1 MRLMPYFHIACANQL
16 RSMGGALVLLCAHV
30 CWAQDTAL
38 LPSAGAASEP
48 APGLVYRLEVQ
59 APSSIKKLL
68 LSYLDLAR
76 FQSVTDA
83 NTITREELT
92 RLANAAPEQAKAL
105 LETQGYFSAQ
115 AKVSRQEDEGGLPVV
130 VLQITPG
137 VRSTVGSVDLQ
148 AEGALQTQAL
158 VGDGPAQKLLQQW
171 RLQWTLPPKEAFRQ
185 SDWTSAKNSSQALLR
200 AHGYPGASWSA
211 TRAVVDAQAHSV
223 ALSGVV
229 DSGPLFRFGAMRI
242 EGLSRYNDQAIR
254 NLADFTVGMP
264 SSEKRLLDFQERLG
278 KLGLF
283 ESVAVEM
290 DANPATADAAPVTVT
305 VREQHLQQA
314 TTGVGYSDKSGPRT
328 TLEHRH
334 RRPFGW
340 NWQSYNKFELGSNL
354 RSWEGELVS
363 DPTANRYRK
372 LLATSVSR
380 LEADNEVTAAAR
392 FRIGRSLDT
401 EHIERLIFGEL
412 LRSTLR
418 NQAANEQAQA
428 LSVNYNWIWRDL
440 DSIILP
446 TRGLSSSIQFGLG
459 HAQSNFASSGAFA
472 RIYTRNTVYWPFLKS
487 WHAQLRLEAGQ
498 VLVPSKVGLPD
509 QLLFRAG
516 GDESVRG
523 YALRALGPLK
533 NGVVSSGRS
542 LLTASAEIAHP
553 FTANIPNLWWAAF
566 VDAGNSATQA
576 RDIRLA
582 LGYGLGIR
590 FRSPVGPLRVDV
602 AYGEKVKKARVH
614 LSIGIAF

>member
-1 MRLMPYFHIACANQL
+1 MRDMPYAQISCANLLRLLGAACVLMCAQL
-16 RSMGGALVLLCAHV
+16 
-30 CWAQDTAL
+30 CWAQA
-38 LPSAGAASEP
+38 
-48 APGLVYRLEVQ
+48 LVYQLDVQ
-59 APSSIKKLL
+59 APSSIKKFL
-68 LSYLDLAR
+68 LSYFDLAR

-83 NTITREELT
+83 GTITREELI
-92 RLANAAPEQAKAL
+92 RLANAAPEQAKSL

-115 AKVSRQEDEGGLPVV
+115 AKVTREEGEGGLPVV
-130 VLQITPG
+130 ILQITPG

-148 AEGALQTQAL
+148 AEGPLQMQAL
-158 VGDGPAQKLLQQW
+158 AGDAPALKLLQQW
-171 RLQWTLPPKEAFRQ
+171 RAQWALAPTEAFRQ
-185 SDWTSAKNSSQALLR
+185 SEWTSAKNSSQALLR
-200 AHGYPGASWSA
+200 AQGYPGASWA
-211 TRAVVDAQAHSV
+211 TTRAAVDVQAHNVS
-223 ALSGVV
+223 LSGVMN
-229 DSGPLFRFGAMRI
+229 SGPLFRLGAMRI

-254 NLADFTVGMP
+254 NLADFDVGMP

-283 ESVAVEM
+283 ESVSVEM
-290 DANPATADAAPVTVT
+290 DTNPATADAAPVTVT

-314 TTGVGYSDKSGPRT
+314 ITGIGYSDKSGPRT

-334 RRPFGW
+334 RRPFAW

-354 RSWEGELVS
+354 RSWEGELIS

-372 LLATSVSR
+372 LLATSLSR
-380 LEADNEVTAAAR
+380 LETGDEIIAASR
-392 FRIGRSLDT
+392 LRIGRSLDT

-418 NQAANEQAQA
+418 NRAADEQAQA
-428 LSVNYNWIWRDL
+428 LSANYNWVWRDL

-472 RIYTRNTVYWPFLKS
+472 RMYTRNTVYWPFLKS

-498 VLVPSKVGLPD
+498 VLVPSGVGLPD

-523 YALRALGPLK
+523 YAYRTLGPLK

-542 LLTASAEIAHP
+542 LLSASAEIAHP
-553 FTANIPNLWWAAF
+553 FTSNIPNLWWAVF
-566 VDAGNSATQA
+566 VDAGSAAAQP
-576 RDIRLA
+576 RDLRLA
-582 LGYGLGIR
+582 LGYGLGVR

-602 AYGEKVKKARVH
+602 AYGEKVKKVRVH